1 MPSPQAVKDAA
12 KKADEMIL
20 ALAKG
25 EPQASAEP
33 LAVPPETPEPMQP
46 TQPEPLPSAPALQNP
61 QAAPTSGPDPVVATL
76 TEKLAKLEQQ
86 YKSLQGMFAAKNN
99 QVEQLTELLA
109 EMTQAPPQPQ
119 QPETKA
125 ERKRRVTAEDE
136 EAYGADLIDFSSRV
150 AQDILDEQVSKFEA
164 RVAQLEAENNS
175 LKQQVGG
182 VTKEAAITAQER
194 FVKSLRTGLKE
205 SANADFD
212 TINMDPK
219 FEEWIKSSPSR
230 FKLFSTAVGE
240 RDMPGTLNFYEL
252 YAIQTVAKAV
262 KPDAPTKQ
270 DPRLERQVMPGK
282 SNSPAPAA
290 NADQGA
296 KKQWTRS
303 EIAEFYRNKAKLSKD
318 EAAALERD
326 IFAAQSQGRVD
337 FTK

>member
-1 MPSPQAVKDAA
+1 MPSPQAVKAAA

-33 LAVPPETPEPMQP
+33 LAVPPETPEP
-46 TQPEPLPSAPALQNP
+46 TQPESPLPASAHQDPLVVP
-61 QAAPTSGPDPVVATL
+61 SDRPDPVVATL

-99 QVEQLTELLA
+99 QVEHLTELLA
-109 EMTQAPPQPQ
+109 GMTQTPPQQPQ

-125 ERKRRVTAEDE
+125 ERKRRVTKEDE

-164 RVAQLEAENNS
+164 RIAQLEAENNS

-182 VTKEAAITAQER
+182 VTKETTITAQER
-194 FVKSLRTGLKE
+194 FVTSLRTGLKE

-240 RDMPGTLNFYEL
+240 RDVPGTLNFYEL
-252 YAIQTVAKAV
+252 YAIQTPAKAV
-262 KPDAPTKQ
+262 KPDAPTRQ

-303 EIAEFYRNKAKLSKD
+303 EIAEFFRNKAKLSKD
-318 EAAALERD
+318 EAAALEKD
-326 IFAAQSQGRVD
+326 IFAAQSEGRVD
-337 FTK
+337 YTK